1 LGQVFFKN
9 PLCSF
14 KLFKKKFFSD
24 LIRSMSTQFN
34 LNNHHSEFNNS
45 QGKVKV
51 TDLLSRLNEERK
63 IEKKRNLA
71 LGVAAVSAVTVFGII
86 LTI

>member
-1 LGQVFFKN
+1 
-9 PLCSF
+9 
-14 KLFKKKFFSD
+14 
-24 LIRSMSTQFN
+24 MSTH
-34 LNNHHSEFNNS
+34 LNYQDNNQEILNS
-45 QGKVKV
+45 QGKVRV
-51 TDLLSRLNEERK
+51 TDLLSRLKEEKK

>member
-1 LGQVFFKN
+1 
-9 PLCSF
+9 
-14 KLFKKKFFSD
+14 
-24 LIRSMSTQFN
+24 MSTQFN
-34 LNNHHSEFNNS
+34 LDQNQNRYSNGQS
-45 QGKVKV
+45 KVRV
-51 TDLLSRLNEERK
+51 TDLLSRLNEEKK

>member
-1 LGQVFFKN
+1 
-9 PLCSF
+9 
-14 KLFKKKFFSD
+14 
-24 LIRSMSTQFN
+24 MSTQFN
-34 LNNHHSEFNNS
+34 FENHQANVDNAN
-45 QGKVKV
+45 GRVKV
-51 TDLLSRLNEERK
+51 TDLLSRLNEEKK

>member
-1 LGQVFFKN
+1 
-9 PLCSF
+9 
-14 KLFKKKFFSD
+14 
-24 LIRSMSTQFN
+24 MSTQFN
-34 LNNHHSEFNNS
+34 LDNNQSQLPNA

-51 TDLLSRLNEERK
+51 TDLLSRLNEEKK
-63 IEKKRNLA
+63 IEKKKNLA

>member
-1 LGQVFFKN
+1 
-9 PLCSF
+9 
-14 KLFKKKFFSD
+14 
-24 LIRSMSTQFN
+24 MSSQFN
-34 LNNHHSEFNNS
+34 THEKNQDLYRS
-45 QGKVKV
+45 QGKIKV
-51 TDLLSRLNEERK
+51 TDLLSRLNEEKK

>member
-1 LGQVFFKN
+1 
-9 PLCSF
+9 
-14 KLFKKKFFSD
+14 
-24 LIRSMSTQFN
+24 MSQ
-34 LNNHHSEFNNS
+34 LNIEQNNQNS
-45 QGKVKV
+45 LNAQGKVKV
-51 TDLLSRLNEERK
+51 TDLLSRLNEEKK

>member
-1 LGQVFFKN
+1 
-9 PLCSF
+9 
-14 KLFKKKFFSD
+14 
-24 LIRSMSTQFN
+24 MSSQFN
-34 LNNHHSEFNNS
+34 IHEKNQDLYRS

-51 TDLLSRLNEERK
+51 TDLLSRLNEEKK

>member
-1 LGQVFFKN
+1 
-9 PLCSF
+9 
-14 KLFKKKFFSD
+14 
-24 LIRSMSTQFN
+24 MSVN
-34 LNNHHSEFNNS
+34 LNSENKNLENDNLPN
-45 QGKVKV
+45 KVKV
-51 TDLLSRLNEERK
+51 TDLLSRLNEEKR

>member
-1 LGQVFFKN
+1 MN
-9 PLCSF
+9 
-14 KLFKKKFFSD
+14 
-24 LIRSMSTQFN
+24 TQFN
-34 LNNHHSEFNNS
+34 LENSQTDFNNS

-51 TDLLSRLNEERK
+51 TDLLSRLNEEK
-63 IEKKRNLA
+63 KTEKKRNLA

>member
-1 LGQVFFKN
+1 
-9 PLCSF
+9 
-14 KLFKKKFFSD
+14 
-24 LIRSMSTQFN
+24 MSTQFN
-34 LNNHHSEFNNS
+34 LNNNQHEINNS
-45 QGKVKV
+45 QGKVRV
-51 TDLLSRLNEERK
+51 TDLLSRMNEEKK

>member
-1 LGQVFFKN
+1 MCFN
-9 PLCSF
+9 A
-14 KLFKKKFFSD
+14 
-24 LIRSMSTQFN
+24 IMSTQYN
-34 LNNHHSEFNNS
+34 LDNNNS
-45 QGKVKV
+45 EYNSQSKVKV
-51 TDLLSRLNEERK
+51 TDLLNRLNAEKK

>member
-1 LGQVFFKN
+1 
-9 PLCSF
+9 
-14 KLFKKKFFSD
+14 
-24 LIRSMSTQFN
+24 MSTQFN
-34 LNNHHSEFNNS
+34 FQSNQSDLQNS
-45 QGKVKV
+45 GGKVKV
-51 TDLLSRLNEERK
+51 TDLLSRLNEEKK

>member
-1 LGQVFFKN
+1 
-9 PLCSF
+9 
-14 KLFKKKFFSD
+14 
-24 LIRSMSTQFN
+24 MSTQ
-34 LNNHHSEFNNS
+34 LDLRNS
-45 QGKVKV
+45 QPEYNYSQNRVKV
-51 TDLLSRLNEERK
+51 TDLLSRLNEEKK

>member
-1 LGQVFFKN
+1 
-9 PLCSF
+9 
-14 KLFKKKFFSD
+14 
-24 LIRSMSTQFN
+24 MSSQFN
-34 LNNHHSEFNNS
+34 THEKNQDLYRS

-51 TDLLSRLNEERK
+51 TDLLSRLNEEKK

>member
-1 LGQVFFKN
+1 MQHMSYQYNLENNQ
-9 PLCSF
+9 
-14 KLFKKKFFSD
+14 SD
-24 LIRSMSTQFN
+24 L
-34 LNNHHSEFNNS
+34 NNS
-45 QGKVKV
+45 QAKVRV
-51 TDLLSRLNEERK
+51 TDLLSRMNEEKK

>member
-1 LGQVFFKN
+1 
-9 PLCSF
+9 
-14 KLFKKKFFSD
+14 
-24 LIRSMSTQFN
+24 MSTQFN
-34 LNNHHSEFNNS
+34 IQENNQEILKSP
-45 QGKVKV
+45 GKVRV
-51 TDLLSRLNEERK
+51 TDLLSRLNEEKK

>member
-1 LGQVFFKN
+1 
-9 PLCSF
+9 
-14 KLFKKKFFSD
+14 
-24 LIRSMSTQFN
+24 MSTQFN
-34 LNNHHSEFNNS
+34 LEKSQTEFNNS

-51 TDLLSRLNEERK
+51 TDLLSRINEEKK

>member
-1 LGQVFFKN
+1 
-9 PLCSF
+9 
-14 KLFKKKFFSD
+14 
-24 LIRSMSTQFN
+24 MST
-34 LNNHHSEFNNS
+34 HSNFKENS
-45 QGKVKV
+45 SEIARLQGKVRV
-51 TDLLSRLNEERK
+51 TDLLSRLNEEKK

>member
-1 LGQVFFKN
+1 
-9 PLCSF
+9 
-14 KLFKKKFFSD
+14 
-24 LIRSMSTQFN
+24 MSSQLHNTQT
-34 LNNHHSEFNNS
+34 EINS
-45 QGKVKV
+45 SSQKVKV
-51 TDLLSRLNEERK
+51 TDLLSRLNEEKK

>member
-1 LGQVFFKN
+1 
-9 PLCSF
+9 
-14 KLFKKKFFSD
+14 
-24 LIRSMSTQFN
+24 MSYQFN
-34 LNNHHSEFNNS
+34 LDNNQADIKYS

-51 TDLLSRLNEERK
+51 TDLLSRLNEEKK

>member
-1 LGQVFFKN
+1 MSNQY
-9 PLCSF
+9 
-14 KLFKKKFFSD
+14 KFEE
-24 LIRSMSTQFN
+24 
-34 LNNHHSEFNNS
+34 HSQNTLS
-45 QGKVKV
+45 QSKVTV
-51 TDLLSRLNEERK
+51 TDLISRMNEEKK

>member
-1 LGQVFFKN
+1 
-9 PLCSF
+9 
-14 KLFKKKFFSD
+14 
-24 LIRSMSTQFN
+24 MSTQYNFKN
-34 LNNHHSEFNNS
+34 HRQSELNIS
-45 QGKVKV
+45 QSKVKV
-51 TDLLSRLNEERK
+51 TDLLSRLNEEKK

>member
-1 LGQVFFKN
+1 MPSQLNTHENNQ
-9 PLCSF
+9 
-14 KLFKKKFFSD
+14 D
-24 LIRSMSTQFN
+24 LYR
-34 LNNHHSEFNNS
+34 S

-51 TDLLSRLNEERK
+51 TDLLSRLNEEKK

-71 LGVAAVSAVTVFGII
+71 LGVAAVSAVAVFGII

>member
-1 LGQVFFKN
+1 
-9 PLCSF
+9 
-14 KLFKKKFFSD
+14 
-24 LIRSMSTQFN
+24 MSTQFN
-34 LNNHHSEFNNS
+34 LDKKYHDINDS
-45 QGKVKV
+45 QGRVKV
-51 TDLLSRLNEERK
+51 TDLLSRLNDERK

>member
-1 LGQVFFKN
+1 
-9 PLCSF
+9 
-14 KLFKKKFFSD
+14 
-24 LIRSMSTQFN
+24 MSSQFH
-34 LNNHHSEFNNS
+34 LDNNKSEYSNIQS
-45 QGKVKV
+45 KVKV
-51 TDLLSRLNEERK
+51 TDLLSRLNEEKK